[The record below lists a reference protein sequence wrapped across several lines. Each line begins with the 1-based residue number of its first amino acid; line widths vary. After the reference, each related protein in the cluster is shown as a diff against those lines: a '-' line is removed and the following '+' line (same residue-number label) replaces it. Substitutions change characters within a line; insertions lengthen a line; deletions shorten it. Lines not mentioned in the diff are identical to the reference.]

1 MRLNSAPMESVHL
14 AVMFLLYVDL
24 GNHNSGFHGILQLI
38 FTCLFQTM
46 EWAFFFSKKLNSE
59 AVKNLEKWQQT
70 KKEASYCDF

>member
-46 EWAFFFSKKLNSE
+46 EWAYFFFQKNEFRSCEKFGKM
-59 AVKNLEKWQQT
+59 AVNEKRG
-70 KKEASYCDF
+70 FLL